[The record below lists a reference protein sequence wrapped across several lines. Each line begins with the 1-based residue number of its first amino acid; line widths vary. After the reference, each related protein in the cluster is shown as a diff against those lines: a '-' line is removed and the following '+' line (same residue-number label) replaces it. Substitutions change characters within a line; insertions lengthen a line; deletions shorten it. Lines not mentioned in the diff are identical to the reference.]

1 MRTTVTID
9 DEVFRQLKKRAA
21 DTGVPLSDL
30 VNRAL
35 RESLFKVPD
44 LPAPPPFRMVTF
56 GRGQPIVDHT
66 PAELSRALEEED
78 RHGLRDS

>member
-1 MRTTVTID
+1 MRTTMTID

-21 DTGVPLSDL
+21 DAGVPVSDI

-44 LPAPPPFRMVTF
+44 VPDQPPFRMVTF
-56 GRGQPIVDHT
+56 GRGQPIVDHA
-66 PAELSRALEEED
+66 PEEFSQALEEED
-78 RHGLRDS
+78 RRRLRDS